1 VLFLF
6 LLFSG
11 YCGEQF
17 VLVFVV
23 LDGGGGSGFFFFFGF
38 FAFCL
43 ILFCFLSQCLEQPR
57 LASNY
62 RSSCLSL
69 LSVGIIGT
77 NHHAQLIL
85 VLVRF

>member
-23 LDGGGGSGFFFFFGF
+23 LDGGGGSGFFFF
-38 FAFCL
+38 L
-43 ILFCFLSQCLEQPR
+43 V
-57 LASNY
+57 
-62 RSSCLSL
+62 SL
-69 LSVGIIGT
+69 LFV
-77 NHHAQLIL
+77 
-85 VLVRF
+85 